1 MFFLH
6 NQNYVEKYNPI
17 VIFMNKFKYENKTDA
32 IFVVFIGQLFVSFFV
47 QIGNFLQKNT
57 KIIDFWGLYDMI
69 ILVCN

>member
-1 MFFLH
+1 
-6 NQNYVEKYNPI
+6 
-17 VIFMNKFKYENKTDA
+17 MNKFKYENKTDA